1 MGSFMGVKGLFK
13 NISQAWNNSGLGK
26 FFDNLGRSWSGS
38 DLTDAAKK
46 QNAFNAEEAQKGR
59 DFEERLSN
67 TAYQRQV
74 NDMKQA
80 GVNPALMYASG
91 ASGASTPSAPVAQAS
106 NAVEGS
112 LGLGDIIGMMT
123 LPYRL
128 KQLKAATD
136 TEKAEKVRKL
146 AEAKFLGSQTRGQ
159 DIDNDYKE
167 SYWVDFLDKL
177 ESETRLNDQN
187 FRKVYTDIRGGQL
200 DNVAK
205 RYGLT
210 KSQMEVSVMMY
221 EKTMKFIDANYK
233 QRFTDLSLQAAQL
246 ANEGKTEEIKKIRAE
261 INELMQRSIM
271 EALQG
276 GYYSASEMYVLAKEG
291 LLGDL
296 KPYQVRSAKAH
307 AFIDE
312 ATSSIAQWND
322 KMKKWN
328 TFIGYG
334 ETAVNT
340 ALKGAATI
348 YGAQMFGGL
357 GSSGGAA
364 AGDFVSTFS
373 MP

>member
-13 NISQAWNNSGLGK
+13 NISKAWNNSGLGK

-38 DLTDAAKK
+38 DLTEAAKK
-46 QNAFNAEEAQKGR
+46 QNAFNAAEAQKGR

-74 NDMKQA
+74 NDMKSA

-91 ASGASTPSAPVAQAS
+91 ASGASTPSAPVAQAA

-112 LGLGDIIGMMT
+112 LGLGDIIGLMT
-123 LPYRL
+123 LPYRM

-146 AEAKFLGSQTRGQ
+146 AEAKFLGSQTQGQ
-159 DIDNDYKE
+159 NIDNMYKE
-167 SYWVDFLDKL
+167 NYWVDFLENL
-177 ESETRLNDQN
+177 ESSTRLNDQN
-187 FRKVYTDIRGGQL
+187 FRKVFTDIRNGQL
-200 DNVAK
+200 DAVGK
-205 RYGLT
+205 RYGLQ

-221 EKTMKFIDANYK
+221 EKTMKYIDSKYK
-233 QRFTDLSLQAAQL
+233 EQLTDLSLRAAEL
-246 ANEGKTEEIKKIRAE
+246 ANEGKVEEIKKTRAE

-296 KPYQVRSAKAH
+296 KPYQVRSAKAQ
-307 AFIDE
+307 ALIDE
-312 ATSSIAQWND
+312 ATSNIAQWND

-328 TFIGYG
+328 TYIGYG
-334 ETAVNT
+334 EKIVGT
-340 ALKGAATI
+340 ALKGAATV
-348 YGAQMFGGL
+348 YGANLLGGL
-357 GSSGGAA
+357 GSAA
-364 AGDFVSTFS
+364 GAGDFVSTMT

>member
-1 MGSFMGVKGLFK
+1 MGVKGLFK

-46 QNAFNAEEAQKGR
+46 QNAFNANEAQKGR
-59 DFEERLSN
+59 DFEERMSN

-74 NDMKQA
+74 QDMQKS
-80 GVNPALMYASG
+80 GLNPALMYGSG
-91 ASGASTPSAPVAQAS
+91 GADGASTPSAPVAQAS

-112 LGLGDIIGMMT
+112 LGLGDIIGMMM
-123 LPYRL
+123 LPSRI

-136 TEKAEKVRKL
+136 AEKAESVRKL

-159 DIDNDYKE
+159 DIDNEYKE
-167 SYWVDFLDKL
+167 NYWVNFLENL
-177 ESETRLNDQN
+177 ESSTRLNDQN
-187 FRKVYTDIRGGQL
+187 IRKIYTDIRGGQL
-200 DNVAK
+200 DNVGK
-205 RYGLT
+205 RYGLQ

-221 EKTMKFIDANYK
+221 EKTMKYIDAKYK
-233 QRFTDLSLQAAQL
+233 EQLTDLGVKAAQL
-246 ANEGKTEEIKKIRAE
+246 ANEGKVEEIKKIKAE
-261 INELMQRSIM
+261 TNELIQRSIM
-271 EALQG
+271 ESLQG

-296 KPYQVRSAKAH
+296 KPYQIRSAKAQ

-312 ATSSIAQWND
+312 ATANISQWND

-334 ETAVNT
+334 EKIVGT

-348 YGAQMFGGL
+348 YGVSLFGVPGAA
-357 GSSGGAA
+357 GGAA
-364 AGDFVSTFS
+364 AGDFVSTMS
-373 MP
+373 IP